1 MDIRQVRLDLKW
13 IGVGFLDLAVFLQ
26 GVWKAG
32 ARSNINS
39 RWKHPIQLWKPM
51 INPSGCCLHVLTK
64 AKGKGTWA
72 LPEILPRLWTTIW
85 QRGTVWKTPSQQTL
99 RKYQPCASTRE
110 LLHNTKNV
118 SINKTLSITNFAH
131 DFYHTT

>member
-1 MDIRQVRLDLKW
+1 MSEAKQKLIL
-13 IGVGFLDLAVFLQ
+13 LAVPLSLSFT
-26 GVWKAG
+26 WNAFP
-32 ARSNINS
+32 ANS
-39 RWKHPIQLWKPM
+39 KPRM
-51 INPSGCCLHVLTK
+51 SSCVSEPCKLNPCPTVCYLHVLTK

-110 LLHNTKNV
+110 LLNNTKNV